1 MVDLRR
7 AGLALG
13 LAAVALAILGAAG
26 AQATESPSRPT
37 LPPLSERVKTH
48 EALRLLAKLG
58 YDAGAVDSTMAINI
72 AGAIRDFQRA
82 HNLAVDGK
90 VTDELMTALRDAGS

>member
-7 AGLALG
+7 VWLARG
-13 LAAVALAILGAAG
+13 LAAVVLVIFGAAG
-26 AQATESPSRPT
+26 AQATESSSRPT
-37 LPPLSERVKTH
+37 LPPLAERVKTH

-58 YDAGAVDSTMAINI
+58 YNSGAVDGTMVINI

-90 VTDELMTALRDAGS
+90 VTDELVAALRKAGS